1 MSRSKLGFVGAQT
14 ESEIIEFASDRRTSD
29 KKVVTGW
36 QSVSCRCPH
45 GVEQSAVNSHCC
57 VNCAFIPSS
66 IHRILPIRCRYYL
79 QRNMLL
85 TTMLGDLAVFWLYV
99 TLICSFLHYIT
110 LHYITL
116 QYSSTVK
123 LHFVYIN
130 SNYYIASFFR
140 QKLTVYWVEVSPTFT
155 ARQQNFDGIL
165 TQLPL
170 ARNLYATADGVIWC
184 LTNLNSSC

>member
-1 MSRSKLGFVGAQT
+1 VLWQNWLNFYVKRPMSRSKLGFVGAQT

-116 QYSSTVK
+116 HYNTHPQ
-123 LHFVYIN
+123 LNCI
-130 SNYYIASFFR
+130 
-140 QKLTVYWVEVSPTFT
+140 LC
-155 ARQQNFDGIL
+155 IL
-165 TQLPL
+165 TQIIISRHFSV
-170 ARNLYATADGVIWC
+170 RNWLYIEWK
-184 LTNLNSSC
+184 